1 MKQNTSKGKHLTDID
16 EEEDLLVESAQ
27 NSQTESS
34 SLVLPIPSAT
44 PSNNPL
50 FIKSA
55 KSNPILQNSSLSVSK
70 KNGTSPQ
77 VQQQTNSPQI
87 SQQPISM
94 PALSLPSNNVTSA
107 VITVQ
112 PDDDSDNTD
121 SEADSSEAF
130 DPDDKSVNIAA
141 VQKIAHGRTN
151 SGSNFSSLGSYPNS
165 HLEHIHQLKET
176 IKEYETNFD
185 LLRRAVLEERTLRI
199 KEAASF
205 QEKINKLETIELR
218 LIEKEEEV
226 ERLKQECIHL
236 KKVVARQT
244 AQSTASPTNTANNAS
259 TGQSMNS
266 KSLLNTLSNFGKKV
280 PTKGLKEKN
289 DTLQQQMDVKT
300 EHIAR
305 LRSEIEDKSAQMES
319 LNSKISQRNQML
331 EEMKNSMKTLQERL
345 KVMEDESEKQNT
357 QMANLQNSRNKIE
370 REQKIQSNR
379 IQELEQENTNL
390 KSIVEE
396 LKETKQLLEEEVQLK
411 ILTLDKMARQLIEM
425 KDQLETVNLQL
436 RTFSVKKII
445 TGGVFSSTSKVDSQ
459 LILQK
464 HPSSGLLML
473 DIMTNGKHSLF
484 SVQSI
489 EEIGSDTHD
498 TKRFYIKIF
507 GKLEAFESDD
517 REEVLTALNDFMK
530 AAALEPNTATNPVLQ
545 QPRTQNSA
553 TNSPTVAQRKK

>member
-1 MKQNTSKGKHLTDID
+1 MADID
-16 EEEDLLVESAQ
+16 EEDDLLVESGQ
-27 NSQTESS
+27 NSQQESS
-34 SLVLPIPSAT
+34 SLVLPIPNAV
-44 PSNNPL
+44 PSNNPI
-50 FIKSA
+50 FIKSI
-55 KSNPILQNSSLSVSK
+55 KSNPILQNSSLSISK
-70 KNGTSPQ
+70 KIGNSPQ

-87 SQQPISM
+87 SQQSITM
-94 PALSLPSNNVTSA
+94 PALSLPSNTASA
-107 VITVQ
+107 VISVQ
-112 PDDDSDNTD
+112 PDDDTYDTD
-121 SEADSSEAF
+121 SEVDSSEAF
-130 DPDDKSVNIAA
+130 DPDDKSANIAA
-141 VQKIAHGRTN
+141 VQKIVGRTN

-199 KEAASF
+199 KETASF
-205 QEKINKLETIELR
+205 QEKINKLETTELR
-218 LIEKEEEV
+218 LIEKEEEI
-226 ERLKQECIHL
+226 ERLKRECMHL
-236 KKVVARQT
+236 RKVVERQT
-244 AQSTASPTNTANNAS
+244 LQSTASPTNTTNNAS

-266 KSLLNTLSNFGKKV
+266 KSLLNTLSNFGKKG

-345 KVMEDESEKQNT
+345 KVMEDESEKHNT
-357 QMANLQNSRNKIE
+357 QMANLQNSKNKIE

-379 IQELEQENTNL
+379 IQELEQENANL
-390 KSIVEE
+390 KNSVEE

-445 TGGVFSSTSKVDSQ
+445 AGGVFSSSSKVDSQ

-473 DIMTNGKHSLF
+473 DIMTNGKHNLF
-484 SVQSI
+484 SVQNI

-498 TKRFYIKIF
+498 TKKFYIKIF
-507 GKLEAFESDD
+507 GKLEAFEAED

-530 AAALEPNTATNPVLQ
+530 AAAQEPINATNPMLQ
-545 QPRTQNSA
+545 HRAQANSA